1 MFLEEGA
8 VVLANAALAAVKN
21 RLNPR
26 LTSQTV
32 VLWGA
37 GVLSQ
42 MDDVAAQT

>member
-26 LTSQTV
+26 LTSQT
-32 VLWGA
+32 
-37 GVLSQ
+37 Q